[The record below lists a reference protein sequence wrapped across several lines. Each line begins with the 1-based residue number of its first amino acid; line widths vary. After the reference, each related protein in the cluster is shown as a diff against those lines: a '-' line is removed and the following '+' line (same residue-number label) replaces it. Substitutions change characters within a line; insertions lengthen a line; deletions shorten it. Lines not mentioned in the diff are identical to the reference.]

1 VPRHYGVRSQRYKLM
16 RFYQFDEWEFYDLE
30 KDPDEL
36 RNEYNNP
43 AYANQIAEMKTELDR
58 LRKHYD
64 DDSDV
69 TVQPKEWQKKMR
81 NPVTAAVK

>member
-1 VPRHYGVRSQRYKLM
+1 VRGERYKLM
-16 RFYQFDEWEFYDLE
+16 HFYQFDEWEFYDLE

-36 RNEYNNP
+36 VNQYENP
-43 AYANQIAEMKTELDR
+43 AYAKQIAETRLELER

-69 TVQPKEWQKKMR
+69 SVKPKEWQDGLRK
-81 NPVTAAVK
+81 AQASVK